1 MGFVLQSQNASAKM
15 RIHKPRKGLYNVI
28 SYKPLFHT
36 LIDKGLTR
44 EQMRQRV
51 GIGKTTLSKISTGK
65 HVSLEVVEKIALSLG
80 VPISAVVEVVPEES
94 TAKEEEASGE

>member
-1 MGFVLQSQNASAKM
+1 M
-15 RIHKPRKGLYNVI
+15 I

-36 LIDKGLTR
+36 LIDQGLTR

-65 HVSLEVVEKIALSLG
+65 YVSLEVIEKIALTLG
-80 VPISAVVEVVPEES
+80 VPISSVVEVVPEDDA
-94 TAKEEEASGE
+94 TVKGKEV

>member
-1 MGFVLQSQNASAKM
+1 M
-15 RIHKPRKGLYNVI
+15 I

-51 GIGKTTLSKISTGK
+51 GIGKTTLSKLSTGK
-65 HVSLEVVEKIALSLG
+65 YVSLEVVEKIALTLG
-80 VPISAVVEVVPEES
+80 VPISSVVEVVPEES
-94 TAKEEEASGE
+94 TAKEEEASEE

>member
-1 MGFVLQSQNASAKM
+1 M
-15 RIHKPRKGLYNVI
+15 I

-51 GIGKTTLSKISTGK
+51 GLGKTTISKISTGK
-65 HVSLEVVEKIALSLG
+65 HVSLEVVERICLSLG
-80 VPISAVVEVVPEES
+80 VPVSAVVDVLPGTPGES
-94 TAKEEEASGE
+94 EGE

>member
-1 MGFVLQSQNASAKM
+1 M
-15 RIHKPRKGLYNVI
+15 I

-36 LIDKGLTR
+36 LIDQGLTR

-51 GIGKTTLSKISTGK
+51 GIGKTTLSKLSTGK
-65 HVSLEVVEKIALSLG
+65 YVSLEVVEKIALTLG
-80 VPISAVVEVVPEES
+80 VPISSVVEVVPEES

>member
-1 MGFVLQSQNASAKM
+1 MFIL
-15 RIHKPRKGLYNVI
+15 I
-28 SYKPLFHT
+28 SYRPLFHT

-44 EQMRQRV
+44 EQMRQRA

-65 HVSLEVVEKIALSLG
+65 HVSLDVLEKISLALG
-80 VPISAVVEVVPEES
+80 VPLSAVVEVVPGDS

>member
-1 MGFVLQSQNASAKM
+1 M
-15 RIHKPRKGLYNVI
+15 I

-51 GIGKTTLSKISTGK
+51 GLGKTTISKISTGK
-65 HVSLEVVEKIALSLG
+65 HVSLEVVERICLSLG
-80 VPISAVVEVVPEES
+80 VPVSAVVEVLPGTPGES
-94 TAKEEEASGE
+94 EGE

>member
-1 MGFVLQSQNASAKM
+1 M
-15 RIHKPRKGLYNVI
+15 RTSKTRKGLFMLI

-51 GIGKTTLSKISTGK
+51 GLGKTTLSKISTGK
-65 HVSLEVVEKIALSLG
+65 HVSLEVVERICLSLG
-80 VPISAVVEVVPEES
+80 VPVSAVVEVLPD
-94 TAKEEEASGE
+94 TAPAKEGV